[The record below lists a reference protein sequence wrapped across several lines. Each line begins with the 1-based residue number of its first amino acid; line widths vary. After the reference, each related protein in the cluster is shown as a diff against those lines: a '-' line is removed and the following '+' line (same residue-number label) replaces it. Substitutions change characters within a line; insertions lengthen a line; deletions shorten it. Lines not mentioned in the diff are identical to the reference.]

1 MRVNRGV
8 LGWGLFFIMVG
19 LVPLAVRGGL
29 VDAGTVR
36 RAWELWP
43 LILIG
48 IGLGLVLQRTR
59 AAFVGGVLVAVTFGL
74 MGGSAL
80 AAGFGPVAGL
90 GTCGFGGGF
99 GTGEAFTARS
109 GTLGSSAR
117 VTLDLSCGELT
128 AASGPGSGWQVSGTS
143 GDGTPPDIV
152 ASDGRLSVR
161 SPDHHGFDLAGGSS
175 WSLTLPRDPSIQM
188 GLTVNAGTA
197 RIDLTGM
204 AVTDIDTTVNAGDAH
219 LNLSTAVGT
228 RSVNASVN
236 AGSLALSLPTPDGT
250 LSGNLSAN
258 AGSISVC
265 VPAGVALRIDASDSA
280 LGSDNFGSQ
289 GLTRNGNVW
298 TNGVSDVGANRIEL
312 NTSANLGA
320 VNLNP
325 ESGCD

>member
-8 LGWGLFFIMVG
+8 LGWVLLFITVG
-19 LVPLAVRGGL
+19 LVPLAVRSGL

-59 AAFVGGVLVAVTFGL
+59 AAFVGGVLVALTFGL

-80 AAGFGPVAGL
+80 AVGFGPVAGL
-90 GTCGFGGGF
+90 GTCGFVGGA
-99 GTGEAFTARS
+99 GTGEGFAARS
-109 GTLGSSAR
+109 GTLGGTAR
-117 VTLDLSCGELT
+117 VTLELSCGELT
-128 AASGPGSGWQVSGTS
+128 AASGPGSAWQVSGSS
-143 GDGTPPDIV
+143 GDGTPPDIT
-152 ASDGRLSVR
+152 ASDSRLSVR
-161 SPDHHGFDLAGGSS
+161 SPDRHGFDLAGGSS
-175 WSLTLPRDPSIQM
+175 WSLTLPRDPSLQL

-197 RIDLTGM
+197 RLDLAGM
-204 AVTDIDTTVNAGDAH
+204 AVTDVDATVNAGDAH
-219 LNLSTAVGT
+219 LDLSTATGMRTV
-228 RSVNASVN
+228 SMSVN
-236 AGSLALSLPTPDGT
+236 AGSGALSLPTPDGI

-265 VPAGVALRIDASDSA
+265 VPAGVALRIDASDNP
-280 LGSDNFGSQ
+280 LGSNNFGSQ

-298 TNGVSDVGANRIEL
+298 QNQVPGLSANRIEL

-320 VNLNP
+320 INLNP